1 MNLLASEQYNPVFA
15 ALAVCAALVLESAEA
30 QTQPLEESMLTSAE
44 RSDYERTSTYREVI
58 EVLDALDA
66 QTDLM
71 HRETLLITREGRDVP
86 IVVLANPVV
95 SSPAQAV
102 ASGKPVIYIQANIH
116 GGEVEGKEASLIAM
130 RDILFGDKQHLL
142 ENQILIF
149 VPIYNAD
156 GNDAM
161 RENSR
166 PNQELSPLLTG
177 VRTAHGY
184 DLNRDG
190 MIVEADET
198 EALFSNVIQRWDPDL
213 LVDLHTTN
221 GTWHGNSL
229 TYAPSYATA
238 GDASTSS
245 YTSEVMLP
253 AVKQSVKEKF
263 NLDFDW
269 YGSYDYRDWPPTELR
284 TYHHAPRY
292 ITNYM
297 GLRNRMA
304 ILSETFSHDRFYKR
318 VHAANVFIE
327 EILEYT
333 HQRGAEIQGI
343 NREAEQRV
351 ATTAVGQQNGV
362 KFLMVPRQEPLDLLT
377 YRYIPFQKSDGSTD
391 FVRSAELVTIR
402 GVLNYNQFEARQTAR
417 VPSAY
422 IFSSAFAGLAAKLQA
437 HGIVVKT
444 LAADVKLTGEQFVV
458 HGISKRSSAQNGHI
472 NSLLSGEFI
481 EVTKTFSRGDYL
493 VSMDDPLANLIFYLL
508 EPESDDGLAYWN
520 LFDVFLEGA
529 LSVSESVEYPV
540 FKAL

>member
-1 MNLLASEQYNPVFA
+1 VNLLASEQYNPVIA

-269 YGSYDYRDWPPTELR
+269 YGSYDHRDWPPTELR

-377 YRYIPFQKSDGSTD
+377 YRYIPFQKPDGSTD

-458 HGISKRSSAQNGHI
+458 HGISKRNSAQNGHV